1 MQLRE
6 CWSNY
11 RIYSKLARTYK
22 CVHYNLV
29 RLLLLFLMFPRRCDP
44 RAEKSIRNSTE
55 ESSTHDKMEGDTHD
69 LESQELLSV
78 HIPFTLDEEVV
89 KQRFTSVP
97 SFWAVGLEFILL
109 VFVL

>member
-1 MQLRE
+1 
-6 CWSNY
+6 
-11 RIYSKLARTYK
+11 
-22 CVHYNLV
+22 
-29 RLLLLFLMFPRRCDP
+29 
-44 RAEKSIRNSTE
+44 
-55 ESSTHDKMEGDTHD
+55 MEGDTHD